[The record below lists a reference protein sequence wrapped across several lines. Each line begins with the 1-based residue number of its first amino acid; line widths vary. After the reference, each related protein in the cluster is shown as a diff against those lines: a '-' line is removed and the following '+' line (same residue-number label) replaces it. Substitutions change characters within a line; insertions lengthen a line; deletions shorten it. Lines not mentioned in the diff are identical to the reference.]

1 TANLFTIFG
10 EPDVRIG
17 RTGAGVVVELLG
29 VDVYDPTTGIIRSND
44 ISEIALWRQV
54 VAHRNLFSHQP
65 WPETGSNRGPYPRR
79 ATTRLQVTAPD
90 GSR

>member
-1 TANLFTIFG
+1 MATAAPIAGRNRALKKTGTANLFTIFG

-44 ISEIALWRQV
+44 TSEIAL
-54 VAHRNLFSHQP
+54 
-65 WPETGSNRGPYPRR
+65 
-79 ATTRLQVTAPD
+79 
-90 GSR
+90 